1 MQQLSI
7 YLTPDFYVEL
17 PMSWLSVFEWVNFF
31 SFDIG
36 LALDMPSLNG
46 TSLAFSLM
54 TQPLL
59 IFWFWAVE
67 GDRLKERIEKIKFKP
82 GEWLTKDEDKRAEWE
97 RFNLEISD
105 GSLQE
110 WEFDV
115 KPFVILFGIFPTVVL
130 LGVAL
135 PISFA
140 IGPNSVASILFVITM
155 LVFSHG
161 CVMARCFVYT
171 RYKRMCDTRFPDE
184 NNDETFTTTVKA
196 GELSLVLLGFQ
207 AAYVSPIMGL
217 LTAFKESGGLSAV
230 VLVLLLC
237 VYVLAPPALLARVAW
252 QLAREAR
259 VLDDGTSLR
268 DSVVADPDNWGKRVA
283 QTAAHAKLEYNVL
296 HVMKKQGVAISK
308 SAGGAPIPGATLA
321 CGARL
326 GYSHEVEINGIKHF
340 KLVDGRGFV
349 AAKENEDTTEIDV
362 AGDTILSVGV
372 LTVKNPDGMGVLSA
386 IPEPTPQGGTAGGG
400 KKVPTIKMPPDD
412 DLVMR
417 VEPKGRKL
425 NFTFQTS
432 RRSTFVYEKVRGS
445 GKKFYRNVNLY
456 KLTDGCWLH
465 DFTDGETEAEH
476 DATKPEVSSEPA
488 KATGAGRAAL
498 LKLVAPYECK
508 FWWITCALMLEKAIS
523 AVLVVG
529 IGSEK
534 KWVVWAGAFFMLQ
547 GLGFSAYVAPYV
559 EDAQDSLD
567 KLQRLSGVIFNSTG
581 AMLQVEAFGKSAG
594 RHIGAAI
601 LFVNSAWT
609 FVTMMTAIDP
619 VGIYRQFLDSMK
631 RSMTAM
637 QFGNLDENEVEK
649 KLSHVVVEN
658 RDDRIRLEVTDDL
671 TVTSIEGKRDDER
684 VGMKLYEVKVN
695 YAVEEHKG
703 DSVITKEFRVADKAH
718 ADQLMSISK
727 VKGHVASVKLIATAE
742 SRKPFLD
749 SLDALAVSTLSDAQI
764 ALIMQH
770 GGDSVIKC
778 EALWERAMEI
788 GPQALARICKGNT
801 DQVLREFVTD
811 ALERGK
817 NTDLDLNAKPQV
829 DYESQTA
836 LMIAAKGLRVEH
848 VRFLI
853 KQSGVDRTLK
863 GENDQNLIHM
873 AAQATGDELYQD
885 SSQPPRLLEMLR
897 VLVDE
902 AGLDPAESSKCGSA
916 KQRKNALHYLAE
928 NTTIGEDAQNPDAH
942 NEVLL
947 EVVRWLVQ
955 RGKVRIEEKEE
966 EDRTVLLMF
975 CDNCDGGRGFPVVR
989 FLIEECRAN
998 VSAKKEEGLNALMC
1012 VCAASESTSME
1023 TLRYLVEKCGLK
1035 PDSTDD
1041 NGCLP
1046 LHHLI
1051 MGGGTKEALWYLLDR
1066 APETLNTQAEVNG
1079 NEDFTPIMTA
1089 IDFGAE
1095 HLIEALLARG
1105 ADLSIKDGQGN
1116 TPIHTL
1122 CSNKADDADACIPL
1136 LKKLIASGVDMNE
1149 ENDEG
1154 KTALDIL
1161 KDEAKGMT
1169 KREFPGY
1176 YQCIEFVQS
1185 HGGKAGGGKADDDE
1199 NEDDED
1205 KDDDEGND
1213 GADDSDG
1220 SFEDVGDDDEDDDV
1234 DVEGDDASDEDDD
1247 DGDD

>member
-36 LALDMPSLNG
+36 LALDVPSLNG
-46 TSLAFSLM
+46 TSLAFSLA

-59 IFWFWAVE
+59 LLWFWAVE
-67 GDRLKERIEKIKFKP
+67 SGRLKERLEKIKFKP
-82 GEWLTKDEDKRAEWE
+82 MEWLTKDEDKRAEWE

-105 GSLQE
+105 GDLQE
-110 WEFDV
+110 WDYDV
-115 KPFVILFGIFPTVVL
+115 KPFVIMLGVFPTVVL
-130 LGVAL
+130 LGIAL
-135 PISFA
+135 PIAFA
-140 IGPNSVASILFVITM
+140 IGPNSVASILFLVAM

-161 CVMARCFVYT
+161 CVVARCFVYT
-171 RYKRMCDTRFPDE
+171 RYKRMCQTRFPDE
-184 NNDETFTTTVKA
+184 NNDETFTTTAKA

-217 LTAFKESGGLSAV
+217 LTAFKESSGLSAV

-268 DSVVADPDNWGKRVA
+268 DSVVADPENWGKRLA

-296 HVMKKQGVAISK
+296 QVMKKEGVPISK
-308 SAGGAPIPGATLA
+308 SAGGAPIPGVTLA
-321 CGARL
+321 CGTRL
-326 GYSHEVEINGIKHF
+326 GYSHQVNVDEVEHL

-349 AAKENEDTTEIDV
+349 AANEKDV
-362 AGDTILSVGV
+362 LYDTILSVGA
-372 LTVKNPDGMGVLSA
+372 LTVKDPNGMAVLSA
-386 IPEPTPQGGTAGGG
+386 IPELTLQAG

-425 NFTFQTS
+425 NFTMKGLPLTS
-432 RRSTFVYEKVRGS
+432 SFVYEKEP
-445 GKKFYRNVNLY
+445 GKKFHRTVNLY
-456 KLTDGCWLH
+456 KLTDGCWAH

-476 DATKPEVSSEPA
+476 NATKPEVRSEPA

-498 LKLVAPYECK
+498 LKLVAPYENK

-534 KWVVWAGAFFMLQ
+534 KWVVWIGAFFMLQ
-547 GLGFSAYVAPYV
+547 GLGFSAFMSPYV

-594 RHIGAAI
+594 RQIGAAI
-601 LFVNSAWT
+601 LFANSAWT

-619 VGIYRQFLDSMK
+619 VGIYRQFLESMK

-637 QFGNLDENEVEK
+637 QFGNLDEHEIEK
-649 KLSHVVVEN
+649 KLSHVVVDN
-658 RDDRIRLEVTDDL
+658 RADRIRLEVDDDL
-671 TVTSIEGKRDDER
+671 TVMSIEGKRDER
-684 VGMKLYEVKVN
+684 VGMKLHEVKVD
-695 YAVEEHKG
+695 YAVEHNG
-703 DSVITKEFRVADKAH
+703 DEVISKETRVTDKAH

-727 VKGHVASVKLIATAE
+727 VKGRVASVKLIATAE

-801 DQVLREFVTD
+801 EKVLREFVTD

-829 DYESQTA
+829 EYESVTA

-848 VRFLI
+848 ARFLI
-853 KQSGVDRTLK
+853 KQSGVDQTLK

-885 SSQPPRLLEMLR
+885 CSQPPRLLEMLR

-902 AGLDPAESSKCGSA
+902 AGLDPAESSKCDSA
-916 KQRKNALHYLAE
+916 KQRKNVLHYLAE
-928 NTTIGEDAQNPDAH
+928 NTSIGEDAQNPDAH

-955 RGKVRIEEKEE
+955 CGKVRIEEKEE

-975 CDNCDGGRGFPVVR
+975 CDNCDDGTRSRPSAHGFPVVR

-998 VSAKKEEGLNALMC
+998 VNARKDEGVNALMC
-1012 VCAASESTSME
+1012 VCAAGGSTSML
-1023 TLRYLVEKCGLK
+1023 TIRYLVEKCGSKLS
-1035 PDSTDD
+1035 STDD

-1051 MGGGTKEALWYLLDR
+1051 MGGGTKDALEYLLDC
-1066 APETLNTQAEVNG
+1066 APETLNTQADVNG
-1079 NEDFTPIMTA
+1079 NEGYTPIMTA
-1089 IDFGAE
+1089 IDFQAE
-1095 HLIEALLARG
+1095 HLIDPLLARG

-1122 CSNKADDADACIPL
+1122 CSMNADECIPL
-1136 LKKLIASGVDMNE
+1136 LEKLIARGVDMNE

-1161 KDEAKGMT
+1161 KEEAKGMS
-1169 KREFPGY
+1169 KREYPGY
-1176 YQCIEFVQS
+1176 YQSIEFVQS
-1185 HGGKAGGGKADDDE
+1185 QGGKAGSGGKADDDDDNDE
-1199 NEDDED
+1199 ADDDDNFADDGDEDKDEDDED
-1205 KDDDEGND
+1205 
-1213 GADDSDG
+1213 ADDSFGDDDDAG
-1220 SFEDVGDDDEDDDV
+1220 GDDDDEDV
-1234 DVEGDDASDEDDD
+1234 DGDDADDD
-1247 DGDD
+1247 DDDDDNDD